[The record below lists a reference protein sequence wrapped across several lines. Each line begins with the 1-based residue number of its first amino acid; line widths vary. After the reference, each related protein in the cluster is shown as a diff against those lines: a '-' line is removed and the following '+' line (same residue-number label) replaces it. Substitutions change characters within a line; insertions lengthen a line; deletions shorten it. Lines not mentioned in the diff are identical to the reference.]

1 MAVDMLSASRITEGI
16 LSILGTSCPC
26 EQASIVLPFVLSASI
41 RRGEELARV
50 TGEDLGEAWPS
61 FKFTATGGAVL
72 GDRNIM
78 GSMSTLSDVE

>member
-16 LSILGTSCPC
+16 LRTSCPC
-26 EQASIVLPFVLSASI
+26 EETSIVLPFVLSASI

-72 GDRNIM
+72 GDSNIM
-78 GSMSTLSDVE
+78 GSMFPLSDVE